1 MAPTAAPAPPAPP
14 AAAPQQKWKKWLLI
28 GAVIVVLVIAGVFI
42 WKMLH
47 PAGFGDGFVSGNGRL
62 EATETDVSTK
72 LAGRILDILV
82 KEGDVVTAAQP
93 LAHMQVQTLAAQRE
107 EATARLQQATTAIA
121 SAEAQVEARRSDQLA
136 LRAVVAQRESESDA
150 AQRRLARSETL
161 STEGASS
168 VQELDDDRARMRTAL
183 ASIAAA
189 KAQAQ
194 AAQAA
199 ITAARTQVL
208 GARAEATAVAATIT
222 RINADITDS
231 TLVSPRNGRVQYRI
245 AEPGEVLA
253 AGGKL
258 LNLIDLEEVYMTF
271 FVPEATA
278 GRLALG
284 EEVHL
289 VLDATPQ
296 YVIPAKVTFV
306 ASTAQFTPKTV
317 ETANERQKLMFRVKA
332 QIDSALLQKH
342 LPQIKS
348 GLPGVAWLKLDA
360 NAAWPNEL
368 MVKVPWAM

>member
-1 MAPTAAPAPPAPP
+1 
-14 AAAPQQKWKKWLLI
+14 
-28 GAVIVVLVIAGVFI
+28 
-42 WKMLH
+42 
-47 PAGFGDGFVSGNGRL
+47 
-62 EATETDVSTK
+62 
-72 LAGRILDILV
+72 
-82 KEGDVVTAAQP
+82 
-93 LAHMQVQTLAAQRE
+93 VQTLAAQRE
-107 EATARLQQATTAIA
+107 EATAKLQQATTAIA
-121 SAEAQVEARRSDQLA
+121 SAEAQVEARKSDQLA
-136 LRAVVAQRESESDA
+136 LRAVVAQRESEFDA
-150 AQRRLARSETL
+150 AQRRLARSVTL

-168 VQELDDDRARMRTAL
+168 VQELDDDRARMRTAQ
-183 ASIAAA
+183 AAIAAA

-208 GARAEATAVAATIT
+208 GAHAEATAVAATIT

-289 VLDATPQ
+289 VLDAAPQ

-306 ASTAQFTPKTV
+306 ASAAQFTPKTV

-360 NAAWPNEL
+360 NASWPNEL

>member
-1 MAPTAAPAPPAPP
+1 
-14 AAAPQQKWKKWLLI
+14 
-28 GAVIVVLVIAGVFI
+28 
-42 WKMLH
+42 MLH

-82 KEGDVVTAAQP
+82 KEGDVVAAAQP

-107 EATARLQQATTAIA
+107 EATAKLQQATTAIA
-121 SAEAQVEARRSDQLA
+121 SAEAQVEARKSDQLA
-136 LRAVVAQRESESDA
+136 LRAVVAQRESEFDA
-150 AQRRLARSETL
+150 AQRRLARSVTL

-168 VQELDDDRARMRTAL
+168 VQELDDDRARMRTAQ
-183 ASIAAA
+183 AAIAAA

-208 GARAEATAVAATIT
+208 GAHAEATAVAATIT

-289 VLDATPQ
+289 VLDAAPQ

-306 ASTAQFTPKTV
+306 ASAAQFTPKTV

-360 NAAWPNEL
+360 NASWPNEL